1 MYWLPAVMAL
11 PAASASSPILAT
23 RSASFDHSSIQA
35 LSRSASPA
43 RALSRRTIR
52 SISAIAAAPYATMPL
67 TICVALLQR
76 RLPGNVTGQLPSLG
90 IETMALSL
98 CQFFEGPLRA
108 GEQLSVV
115 VALADELC
123 ADWHAG
129 RSLEDRDRNGR

>member
-1 MYWLPAVMAL
+1 
-11 PAASASSPILAT
+11 
-23 RSASFDHSSIQA
+23 
-35 LSRSASPA
+35 
-43 RALSRRTIR
+43 
-52 SISAIAAAPYATMPL
+52 MPL

-129 RSLEDRDRNGR
+129 RSLEDRDRNGRHMQRGPDLVQRHAGKGRHADRRFAE